1 MTDAQTTAS
10 DSSPAPALEQAV
22 ASEPRGETSSS
33 GDRAPRGPR
42 PQRKARGDRRDR
54 PERAERSD
62 GREASA
68 RRERPVEPRRDHRGR
83 RLDLSPPRFN
93 VDELAALAGAPLWQ
107 AVHDA
112 AIVEVTPAAVVVE
125 VRPAGH
131 ATLKALV
138 RPEELSD
145 LTVGRTLRVRLL
157 DPPTAGEMLPFAS
170 VRQARDL
177 GRFEEMQK
185 SAEVEGGVKG
195 AIVRE
200 VKGGYAVALF
210 ADEAFDV
217 ADGAVRAFLPASQAT
232 LGRYGPSRHEKVV
245 GLTGHFQ
252 VAEVDLE
259 RANLVVSRRAILE
272 AARDA
277 ETRAKLASLK
287 EGDVVQGR
295 VTSIAPYGAFVD
307 VGGLDGLL
315 HRDDLS
321 WDGRGRIDS
330 FVKVGEVLDVKVLQ
344 LKDTKLKV
352 GLKQL
357 KPDPWAEVRAAF
369 AEGSIV
375 KGIVVG
381 LADFGAFVKLPIP
394 SNPAEHVE
402 GLIHIS
408 EVSYAKI
415 KHPSSKFQIGQEIDV
430 KVLGLDTENRRMS
443 LSTKALEKNPFEAIA
458 EQFPVGAVLKAKVKS
473 LTEFGAFVAL
483 SETVDGLVHIGEIS
497 WTEHPAHPSELL
509 TIGAEVEIVVLN
521 VDVAKQRVSCSMK
534 RTQEN
539 PFDAWEKKYKT
550 GSRHKLKVVQ
560 VNDKGA
566 SLEVE
571 KGLSC
576 FCFFRD
582 LLDKE
587 GNAVERGQDA
597 VKIGETIEVEV
608 RQFDRKFKK
617 VSVSMK
623 AVVEGETR
631 AAYDEYKA
639 KEQGSQK
646 LNPLADKLK
655 ALADRSAAEKKT
667 EG

>member
-1 MTDAQTTAS
+1 MTDTQTQPAEPTAPAADAPPTAS
-10 DSSPAPALEQAV
+10 
-22 ASEPRGETSSS
+22 
-33 GDRAPRGPR
+33 
-42 PQRKARGDRRDR
+42 
-54 PERAERSD
+54 SD
-62 GREASA
+62 EASHAATGEKRA
-68 RRERPVEPRRDHRGR
+68 RRERGERGERGPRRDRRDEPRRDHRGR

-93 VDELAALAGAPLWQ
+93 VDELAAVAGPPLWQ
-107 AVHDA
+107 AVHA
-112 AIVEVTPAAVVVE
+112 ATIAEVTPAAVVVDIKPE
-125 VRPAGH
+125 GH
-131 ATLKALV
+131 AALKALV
-138 RPEELSD
+138 KPEELAD
-145 LTVGRTLRVRLL
+145 LTIGAALQVRLL
-157 DPPTAGEMLPFAS
+157 DPPKDGETLPQAS

-177 GRFEEMQK
+177 GRFAALEA
-185 SAEVEGGVKG
+185 SVNADGGVKG
-195 AIVRE
+195 AVVRE

-210 ADEAFDV
+210 ADEAFGI
-217 ADGAVRAFLPASQAT
+217 ADGALRAFLPASQAT
-232 LGRYGPSRHEKVV
+232 LGRFGPSKHEKVV
-245 GLTGHFQ
+245 GTSGQFA
-252 VAEVDLE
+252 VGEVDLE
-259 RANLVVSRRAILE
+259 RANIVVSRRAVLA

-277 ETRAKLASLK
+277 ETKAKLSTLK
-287 EGDVVQGR
+287 EGDTVSATVKTI
-295 VTSIAPYGAFVD
+295 VPYGAFLD
-307 VGGLDGLL
+307 VAGLDGLL
-315 HRDDLS
+315 HREDIS

-330 FVKVGEVLDVKVLQ
+330 FFKVGDVVDVKVLQ
-344 LKDTKLKV
+344 VKDRKLKL
-352 GLKQL
+352 GLKQM

-369 AEGSIV
+369 AEGSVV

-443 LSTKALEKNPFEAIA
+443 LSTRALEKNPFEAIA

-473 LTEFGAFVAL
+473 LTDFGAFVAL
-483 SETVDGLVHIGEIS
+483 SDTVDGLVHIGEIS

-521 VDVAKQRVSCSMK
+521 VDVAKQRVSCSIK

-539 PFDAWEKKYKT
+539 PFDAWEKKYRQ

-587 GNAVERGQDA
+587 GNPVERGQDA
-597 VKIGETIEVEV
+597 VKIGEMIEVEV

-631 AAYDEYKA
+631 AAYDEYKS

-655 ALADRSAAEKKT
+655 ALAEKGSDKKPSDA
-667 EG
+667 

>member
-1 MTDAQTTAS
+1 VPMTETETT
-10 DSSPAPALEQAV
+10 PAAPTDTLPPSISAPGESAGAGEGVSTERPA
-22 ASEPRGETSSS
+22 R
-33 GDRAPRGPR
+33 R
-42 PQRKARGDRRDR
+42 ARGDRPDRGDRADRGDRGPRRDR
-54 PERAERSD
+54 RD
-62 GREASA
+62 
-68 RRERPVEPRRDHRGR
+68 EPRRDHRGR

-93 VDELAALAGAPLWQ
+93 IDELAALAGAPLWQ
-107 AVHDA
+107 AVHEA
-112 AIVEVTPAAVVVE
+112 TIAEVTPAAVVVE
-125 VRPAGH
+125 VRPEGH
-131 ATLKALV
+131 APLNALV
-138 RPEELSD
+138 KPEELPD
-145 LTVGRTLRVRLL
+145 LTVGRTLKVRLL
-157 DPPTAGEMLPFAS
+157 DPPRDGETLPQAS
-170 VRQARDL
+170 ARQARDL
-177 GRFEEMQK
+177 LRHDELAK
-185 SAEVEGGVKG
+185 SVRAAGGVKG
-195 AIVRE
+195 AVVRE

-210 ADEAFDV
+210 ADEAFGV
-217 ADGAVRAFLPASQAT
+217 ADGALRAFLPASQAT
-232 LGRYGPSRHEKVV
+232 LGRFGPAKNEKVV
-245 GLTGHFQ
+245 GTTGQFA
-252 VAEVDLE
+252 VGEVDTE
-259 RANLVVSRRAILE
+259 RANIVVSRRAVLA

-277 ETRAKLASLK
+277 DTRAKLATLK
-287 EGDVVQGR
+287 EGDTVSATVKTI
-295 VTSIAPYGAFVD
+295 VPYGAFLD

-315 HRDDLS
+315 HREDLS

-330 FVKVGEVLDVKVLQ
+330 FFKVGDTVDVKVLQ
-344 LKDTKLKV
+344 IKDKKLKL

-369 AEGSIV
+369 AEGSVV

-415 KHPSSKFQIGQEIDV
+415 KHPSSKFQIGAEIDV

-473 LTEFGAFVAL
+473 LTDFGAFVAL
-483 SETVDGLVHIGEIS
+483 SDTVDGLVHIGEIS
-497 WTEHPAHPSELL
+497 WTDHPAHPSELL
-509 TIGAEVEIVVLN
+509 TIGQEVEIVVLH
-521 VDVAKQRVSCSMK
+521 VDVAKQRVACSIK

-539 PFDAWEKKYKT
+539 PFDAWEKKYRQ

-566 SLEVE
+566 TLEVE

-587 GNAVERGQDA
+587 GSAVERGQDA
-597 VKIGETIEVEV
+597 VKIGEAIEVEV
-608 RQFDRKFKK
+608 KNFDRKFKK

-655 ALADRSAAEKKT
+655 ALSDKKAST
-667 EG
+667 

>member
-1 MTDAQTTAS
+1 MTETTTTLPETTAPATDAALAS
-10 DSSPAPALEQAV
+10 TSAAGGPPRDAPGARRG
-22 ASEPRGETSSS
+22 RGER
-33 GDRAPRGPR
+33 GERNERGPR
-42 PQRKARGDRRDR
+42 RDRRD
-54 PERAERSD
+54 D
-62 GREASA
+62 QH
-68 RRERPVEPRRDHRGR
+68 RDHRGR

-93 VDELAALAGAPLWQ
+93 VDELAAVAGPPLWQ
-107 AVHDA
+107 AVHA
-112 AIVEVTPAAVVVE
+112 ATIAEVTPAAVIVDVQPE
-125 VRPAGH
+125 GH
-131 ATLKALV
+131 VPLKALLK
-138 RPEELSD
+138 PEEVAD
-145 LTVGRTLRVRLL
+145 LTVGSALRVRLL
-157 DPPTAGEMLPFAS
+157 DPPRDGETLPQAS

-177 GRFEEMQK
+177 GRFEELAR
-185 SAEVEGGVKG
+185 SVEADGGVKG
-195 AIVRE
+195 AVVRE

-210 ADEAFDV
+210 AEEAFGI
-217 ADGAVRAFLPASQAT
+217 ADGALRAFLPASQAT
-232 LGRYGPSRHEKVV
+232 LGRFGPSRHEKVV
-245 GLTGHFQ
+245 GTTGNFS
-252 VAEVDLE
+252 VGEVDLE
-259 RANLVVSRRAILE
+259 RANIVVSRRAVLA

-277 ETRAKLASLK
+277 ETRAKLATLK
-287 EGDVVQGR
+287 EGDTVSATVKTI
-295 VTSIAPYGAFVD
+295 VPYGAFLD

-315 HRDDLS
+315 HREDLS
-321 WDGRGRIDS
+321 WDGRGRIDT
-330 FVKVGEVLDVKVLQ
+330 FFKVGDTVDVKVLQ
-344 LKDTKLKV
+344 VRDRKLKL

-408 EVSYAKI
+408 EVSYAKL

-443 LSTKALEKNPFEAIA
+443 LSTRALEKNPFEAIA

-473 LTEFGAFVAL
+473 LTDFGAFVSL
-483 SETVDGLVHIGEIS
+483 SDTVDGLVHIGEIS

-509 TIGAEVEIVVLN
+509 TIGQEVEIVVLN
-521 VDVAKQRVSCSMK
+521 VDVAKQRVACSMK

-539 PFDAWEKKYKT
+539 PFDAWEKKYRQ

-566 SLEVE
+566 TLEVE

-597 VKIGETIEVEV
+597 VKIGEMVEVEV

-639 KEQGSQK
+639 REQGSQK

-655 ALADRSAAEKKT
+655 ALADKQGAAPSMTGTNDKPT
-667 EG
+667 G